1 MVHHLVELLQEL
13 PVLADEVGF
22 DLQAEN
28 GPALAANLGD
38 LRQPFGRRLYVIRW
52 LLALGMVKREP
63 ANQPRLKLASQI
75 HGPLHVL
82 LQVLVKRDVGIGR
95 AVFHIEQ
102 LDLANRRAD

>member
-1 MVHHLVELLQEL
+1 
-13 PVLADEVGF
+13 
-22 DLQAEN
+22 
-28 GPALAANLGD
+28 
-38 LRQPFGRRLYVIRW
+38 
-52 LLALGMVKREP
+52 MVKRES

-102 LDLANRRAD
+102 LDLANRRANRGYRNPEFAVQLAQPHYLGLC